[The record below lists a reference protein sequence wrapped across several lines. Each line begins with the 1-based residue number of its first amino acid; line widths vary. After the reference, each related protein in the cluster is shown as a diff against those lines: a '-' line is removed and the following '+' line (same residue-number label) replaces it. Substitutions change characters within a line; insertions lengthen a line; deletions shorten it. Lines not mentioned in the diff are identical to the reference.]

1 MTTRPLSAPFIEQAV
16 AAIRAQTS
24 FRPRVALIL
33 GTGLGQ
39 IADEIETSAAISY
52 QDIPFFPR
60 STALAHKGILRLGM
74 LAGVPV
80 VTMQGRCH
88 FYEGYPY
95 EQLMLPTRVMHALG
109 AETLIVTNAA
119 GGVNPHYAVGDV
131 MAIADHINLQFARD
145 LAQPLGLTITQA
157 GRIVQLKTLYD
168 SGLISQALRVARM
181 NNFVLQQGV
190 YLAVTGPNYETRA
203 EYRCFRQLGADAV
216 GMSTVPEVLA
226 AVTCGMR
233 VLGFSTITNIAK
245 PDSLGTITAEEVVQA
260 AEIAGKKVQQVILGV
275 LETLQPLS

>member
-1 MTTRPLSAPFIEQAV
+1 MTGPLSAPLIDQAV
-16 AAIRAQTS
+16 AAIRQRS
-24 FRPRVALIL
+24 DFRPRVAIIL

-39 IADEIETSAAISY
+39 IADEMETVAAISY
-52 QDIPFFPR
+52 HDIPFFPR
-60 STALAHKGILRLGM
+60 STALAHKGLLRLGT

-131 MAIADHINLQFARD
+131 MAIADHINLQYARD

-157 GRIVQLKTLYD
+157 GRIVQPKTLYD
-168 SGLISQALRVARM
+168 AGLLAQALRVARGG
-181 NNFVLQQGV
+181 NFPLQQGV

-203 EYRCFRQLGADAV
+203 EYRCFRRLGADAV

-233 VLGFSTITNIAK
+233 VLGMSTITNIAK
-245 PDSLGTITAEEVVQA
+245 PDSLGTITAEEVVAA
-260 AEIAGKKVQQVILGV
+260 AEIAGGKVRQVILGV
-275 LETLQPLS
+275 LETLRPLT

>member
-1 MTTRPLSAPFIEQAV
+1 MLRPLSAPLIEQAV
-16 AAIRAQTS
+16 AAIRQHSS
-24 FRPRVALIL
+24 FRPKVAIIL

-39 IADEIETSAAISY
+39 LAEEMETETAISY
-52 QDIPFFPR
+52 HDIPFFPR
-60 STALAHKGILRLGM
+60 STALAHKGLLRLGA

-95 EQLMLPTRVMHALG
+95 EQLMLPTRVMHELG

-119 GGVNPHYAVGDV
+119 GGVNPHYAVADV
-131 MAIADHINLQFARD
+131 MAISDHINLQYARD

-157 GRIVQLKTLYD
+157 GRIMQLKTLYD
-168 SGLISQALRVARM
+168 EGLLKQAVRVARES
-181 NNFVLQQGV
+181 NFTLQQGV

-203 EYRCFRQLGADAV
+203 EYRCFRRLGADAV

-226 AVTCGMR
+226 AVSCGMR
-233 VLGFSTITNIAK
+233 VLGMSTITNVAK
-245 PDSLGTITAEEVVQA
+245 PDALGTITAEEVVQVG
-260 AEIAGKKVQQVILGV
+260 EIAEAKVRRVILGV
-275 LETLQPLS
+275 LETLG